1 MEENLLGRIDERT
14 QLIKQELDEIKEY
27 FRNIETKKA
36 DKSDLILLTK
46 KVETKYVTKDEFEP
60 IKRGFYITATL
71 VAGALITAVL
81 GLILA

>member
-46 KVETKYVTKDEFEP
+46 KVETN
-60 IKRGFYITATL
+60 
-71 VAGALITAVL
+71 
-81 GLILA
+81 